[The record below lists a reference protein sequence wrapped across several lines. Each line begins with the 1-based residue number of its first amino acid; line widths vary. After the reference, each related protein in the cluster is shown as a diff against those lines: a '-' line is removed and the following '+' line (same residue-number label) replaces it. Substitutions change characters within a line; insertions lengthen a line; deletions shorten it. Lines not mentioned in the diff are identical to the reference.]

1 VDIRYL
7 TIAIPTFNRPDKV
20 RRLCSEIYKQVC
32 SQGLEDRVTILVSDN
47 SDKLSIDD
55 TYQHIN
61 RIVYVRNTME
71 SSYDNNIVNLFEN
84 CKTDYMWLFG
94 DDDLLEEDAIKN
106 VLAVLDSAEFDLAL
120 VPFRQP
126 EELTKLPYQES
137 EIVRSNY
144 MSAEKVDLILQSG
157 KLSSYIFNTKNI
169 KNMNIN
175 YTNNHSLGWM
185 HIVVA
190 FDTLLLSKDQK
201 LITLNFFGG
210 RSKNQETEQLE
221 WVPLAFSYIT
231 SLLKHPYVKSN
242 TNFLFR
248 MNKVKSYKHAEIIL
262 TLYGVTG
269 LWKVKDKDAYVKYAR
284 QIGWSNNLFLD
295 PRLIVLFFLLKL
307 NIGWAINLM
316 GLFLRKKLKK

>member
-1 VDIRYL
+1 M

-20 RRLCSEIYKQVC
+20 RRLCDQIYKQLSDNAV
-32 SQGLEDRVTILVSDN
+32 EDRVTILVSDN
-47 SDKLSIDD
+47 SENLSFDN
-55 TYQHIN
+55 TYQYIKE
-61 RIVYVRNTME
+61 IVYIRNLRPST
-71 SSYDNNIVNLFEN
+71 YDDNVANLFEN

-106 VLAVLDSAEFDLAL
+106 VLAVLDSEEFDLAL

-144 MSAEKVDLILQSG
+144 KNAEKVDLILKSG

-169 KNMNIN
+169 KKMKIN

-269 LWKVKDKDAYVKYAR
+269 FWKVKDMDTYVRYAR
-284 QIGWSNNLFLD
+284 RIGWSNNLLLD
-295 PRLIVLFFLLKL
+295 PRLVVLFFILKL
-307 NIGWAINLM
+307 NISWTIKLL
-316 GLFLRKKLKK
+316 GLFLRKKL